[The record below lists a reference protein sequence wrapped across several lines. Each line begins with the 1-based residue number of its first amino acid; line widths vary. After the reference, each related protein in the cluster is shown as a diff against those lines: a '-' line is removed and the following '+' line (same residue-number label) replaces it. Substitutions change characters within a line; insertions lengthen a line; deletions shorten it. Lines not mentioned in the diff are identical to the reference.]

1 MFKIYINI
9 TGCNGNI
16 VPLECLDKNLSITGP
31 KDVGFWGQC
40 PSATYKSNGNC
51 CCGNGC
57 CWNRCTLDNPPD
69 NCLEGVI
76 KGQWMFDTNKGYF
89 IAVKYWNGS
98 GMKTFSKNIKK
109 ER

>member
-1 MFKIYINI
+1 M
-9 TGCNGNI
+9 
-16 VPLECLDKNLSITGP
+16 
-31 KDVGFWGQC
+31 GFGGQC
-40 PSATYKSNGNC
+40 PSPTYKSNGNC

-98 GMKTFSKNIKK
+98 GMNMFLKISKKK
-109 ER
+109 DSKKYVGVSNLGSSNSNTICQP

>member
-1 MFKIYINI
+1 MFKKHINI

-98 GMKTFSKNIKK
+98 GMNTFSKNIKK